1 MKTKLEIKEIVF
13 DTNELTGNKE
23 GYIVADL
30 TFVESKSIINII
42 VYSDNDYNINWV
54 KDNFSDNI
62 LDSKI
67 HDEVSLYMLFLF
79 MMLMIKMIKKNSI
92 FSIKD
97 LFMDHHW
104 NKIILSN
111 KRRLGMMFKQY
122 VDTGLIPEVK
132 FESVDSNRT
141 RHYKKIK

>member
-23 GYIVADL
+23 GYINVDL
-30 TFVESKSIINII
+30 IFPDLNGTMNIILYSNDFICDTKWIGDNELSTKIKVDIEVNKFIPFINILL
-42 VYSDNDYNINWV
+42 
-54 KDNFSDNI
+54 K
-62 LDSKI
+62 
-67 HDEVSLYMLFLF
+67 
-79 MMLMIKMIKKNSI
+79 IKMIKKNSV

-97 LFMDHHW
+97 IFTDREW
-104 NKIILSN
+104 NRIPIST
-111 KRRLGMMFKQY
+111 KRRIGMMFKKY
-122 VDTGLIPEVK
+122 VDNGLIPEVK

>member
-1 MKTKLEIKEIVF
+1 MKTKLKIKEIVF

-111 KRRLGMMFKQY
+111 KRRLGMILKQY
-122 VDTGLIPEVK
+122 VDAG
-132 FESVDSNRT
+132 
-141 RHYKKIK
+141 

>member
-23 GYIVADL
+23 GYINVDL
-30 TFVESKSIINII
+30 IFPDLNGAMNIILYSNDFICDTKWIGDNELSTKIKVDIEVNKFIPFINILL
-42 VYSDNDYNINWV
+42 
-54 KDNFSDNI
+54 K
-62 LDSKI
+62 
-67 HDEVSLYMLFLF
+67 
-79 MMLMIKMIKKNSI
+79 IKMIKKNSV

-97 LFMDHHW
+97 IFTDREW
-104 NKIILSN
+104 NRIPIST
-111 KRRLGMMFKQY
+111 KRRIGMMFKKY
-122 VDTGLIPEVK
+122 VDNGLIPEVK